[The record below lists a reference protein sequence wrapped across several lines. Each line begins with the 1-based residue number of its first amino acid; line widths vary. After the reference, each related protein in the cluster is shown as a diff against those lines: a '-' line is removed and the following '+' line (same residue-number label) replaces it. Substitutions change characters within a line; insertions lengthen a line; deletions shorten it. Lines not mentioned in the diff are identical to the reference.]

1 MYWTGKDSGSG
12 VIGYKISDKQSDWG
26 KDGYTLY
33 NGRYSS
39 YADSYTFT
47 NNGTYYLYLKDYA
60 GYEVCQGINIRNIDT
75 TAPYI
80 ENFKK
85 STNSYTQKVKVSWT
99 VTDTGVGVKAWKIS
113 RDKDS
118 WNGSYTNT
126 YASCY
131 SRKSD
136 SVTIKENG
144 TYYLFVQDDKGNTKR
159 KGFTI
164 NNIDRDAPAFN
175 AKPTVKNSGS
185 YAVISYRA
193 YDKKSGIK
201 SWKLEGYT
209 GTNYYYD
216 KNGKETIL
224 YDTNMQNITVVK
236 NGTYKLILKD
246 DAGNAI
252 TSGEIKVSGID
263 ATPPTIEA
271 SVKSDKKKAILTW
284 SAKDNVGITGYKIVK
299 EANAGNSSGYTKIN
313 STKSLSNINYTFNE
327 NGTWYLYVKDAKG
340 NYSFKKITV
349 SDIDKTAPTIENIK
363 FSPTNKEVK
372 SVKMSWTGKDS
383 GSGVIGYKISDK
395 QNDYG
400 KGGYTVY
407 NKKYSNYSDSYTFTK
422 NGKYYLYLKD
432 DAGNETCK
440 GINIKNIDTTE
451 PGIENFK
458 ISTNK
463 YTQKVTV
470 SWTATDTG
478 VGVKAWK
485 ISKDKKSL
493 NGKYTNIYEKRYSR
507 KSDSATIKEN
517 GTYYLFI
524 QDDNGNTKRKEFT
537 INNIDRDD
545 PKFTAKPTVRNYG
558 SYAVISYRAQ
568 DKKSGIKSWKLEGY
582 SGTNYYYNKDGKEI
596 IAADTNTQKITV
608 VKEGTY
614 KLTLK
619 DAAGNATTS
628 EEIKVSGIDN
638 VNPKITNLK
647 VVSNTGK
654 TINGMNYIK
663 KNSKLTFRV
672 EFSEAVEIDKSKITV
687 EGMNTNSNTIS
698 VNKINDKLY
707 DIVLTGNTLSLKSQ
721 NGEVKIILQK
731 EFAEDL
737 AGNKLKAD
745 RTIGKI
751 ILDNNAPKVEA
762 NYKEISDKEDNV
774 SAKIT
779 DGSKIAKMQWIII
792 DTDTNKE
799 VWTSVVRGEKEP
811 LNKSTISEKDN
822 ILKLKAFKGKVVKL
836 YVEDIL
842 GNKNT
847 VTINPPV
854 RASYKFVSRNV
865 NEVTFRITMNLK
877 AKLDSNLA
885 SLNNLKQVQDG
896 VAKNYTFKSLKVDTS
911 DNTGRKFLLTVV
923 TDGTEKPATIKI
935 PKGAIYVYNKND
947 SREQEI
953 KIQVDNKPPT
963 ISDVNIPTTRMQKVN
978 LYAHVADTDSG
989 IAKYNYKFYKNDE
1002 LLGNKTEK
1010 ASGTNADIKI
1020 SLSYNRTVLL
1030 TVWDNQGNFSTKEMI
1045 VNIIDKKAPIVQKI
1059 TYGNQDE
1066 NGKLD
1071 VTIKANEKITAK
1083 NWENIDDRTIKRT
1096 FTEPYLRGENVK
1108 ADAFNIKDEAG
1119 NATLVK
1125 LEDKIAPRVTSILVT
1140 DLTNNNKKV
1149 DIKFSEPIK
1158 QTNDL
1163 KTAGWILSEDMITLS
1178 KETNSNEEIYVQDLL
1193 GNETEEPI
1201 KIKIKDEET
1210 EKLVT
1215 KISPKEKNNPVTEH
1229 FKTLFLSRKVKF
1241 VNLLNLANIA
1251 EYSILDEGMRIRIKF
1266 VKNFSNPEPIQL
1278 IEEDGSIT
1286 YVTISPV
1293 YNVVIKGDSNNDGT
1307 VTKEDLELLIQS
1319 YNTQIDDRY
1328 KFYAMDMNDDEVIN
1342 IQDYALWK
1350 SKYN

>member
-1 MYWTGKDSGSG
+1 MLRMLGGNSSCIKITVGDIDKTAPTIENIKFSETSKEVKYVTMYWTGKDSGSG

-136 SVTIKENG
+136 SSTIKANG
-144 TYYLFVQDDKGNTKR
+144 TYYLFLRDDKGNTRR
-159 KGFTI
+159 KEFTI
-164 NNIDRDAPAFN
+164 KNIDRNAPSFN
-175 AKPTVKNSGS
+175 TKPTVKKYGS

-193 YDKKSGIK
+193 YDKNSGIK

-209 GTNYYYD
+209 GTNYFYN
-216 KNGKETIL
+216 KNGKEINVA
-224 YDTNMQNITVVK
+224 DTNTQKITVVK

-246 DAGNAI
+246 
-252 TSGEIKVSGID
+252 
-263 ATPPTIEA
+263 
-271 SVKSDKKKAILTW
+271 
-284 SAKDNVGITGYKIVK
+284 
-299 EANAGNSSGYTKIN
+299 
-313 STKSLSNINYTFNE
+313 
-327 NGTWYLYVKDAKG
+327 
-340 NYSFKKITV
+340 
-349 SDIDKTAPTIENIK
+349 
-363 FSPTNKEVK
+363 
-372 SVKMSWTGKDS
+372 
-383 GSGVIGYKISDK
+383 
-395 QNDYG
+395 
-400 KGGYTVY
+400 
-407 NKKYSNYSDSYTFTK
+407 
-422 NGKYYLYLKD
+422 
-432 DAGNETCK
+432 
-440 GINIKNIDTTE
+440 
-451 PGIENFK
+451 
-458 ISTNK
+458 
-463 YTQKVTV
+463 
-470 SWTATDTG
+470 
-478 VGVKAWK
+478 
-485 ISKDKKSL
+485 
-493 NGKYTNIYEKRYSR
+493 
-507 KSDSATIKEN
+507 
-517 GTYYLFI
+517 
-524 QDDNGNTKRKEFT
+524 
-537 INNIDRDD
+537 
-545 PKFTAKPTVRNYG
+545 
-558 SYAVISYRAQ
+558 
-568 DKKSGIKSWKLEGY
+568 
-582 SGTNYYYNKDGKEI
+582 
-596 IAADTNTQKITV
+596 
-608 VKEGTY
+608 
-614 KLTLK
+614 
-619 DAAGNATTS
+619 AAGNATTS
-628 EEIKVSGIDN
+628 GEIKVSGIDN
-638 VNPKITNLK
+638 VNPKITDLK

-654 TINGMNYIK
+654 TINGINYIK

-672 EFSEAVEIDKSKITV
+672 EFSESVKIDKSKITV

-698 VNKINDKLY
+698 INKINDKLY
-707 DIVLTGNTLSLKSQ
+707 DIILTGNTLNSKSE
-721 NGEVKIILQK
+721 NGEIKINLQK
-731 EFAEDL
+731 EFACDL
-737 AGNKLKAD
+737 VGNKLKAD
-745 RTIGKI
+745 RIIGKI
-751 ILDNNAPKVEA
+751 VLDNNAPNVES
-762 NYKEISDKEDNV
+762 NYKEISDKQDNV

-779 DGSKIAKMQWIII
+779 DDSKIAKMQWKIV
-792 DTDTNKE
+792 DPDTNKE
-799 VWTSVVRGEKEP
+799 VWTSVVRGENES
-811 LNKSTISEKDN
+811 LNKSTIEEKDN

-842 GNKNT
+842 GNSNT

-854 RASYKFVSRNV
+854 RASYKFVNRNV

-896 VAKNYTFKSLKVDTS
+896 EAKNYTFKSLEVDTS
-911 DNTGRKFLLTVV
+911 DTTGRKFLLTVV

-935 PKGAIYVYNKND
+935 PKGAIYVYNKDD

-953 KIQVDNKPPT
+953 QIPVDNKPPT
-963 ISDVNIPTTRMQKVN
+963 ISEVNIPTTRMQKVN

-989 IAKYNYKFYKNDE
+989 IAKYNYKFYKNNE

-1010 ASGTNADIKI
+1010 ASGTNVDIKI
-1020 SLSYNRTVLL
+1020 SLSYNRTVIL

-1045 VNIIDKKAPIVQKI
+1045 VNNIDKKAPIVQKI

-1066 NGKLD
+1066 NGKVD

-1096 FTEPYLRGENVK
+1096 FTEPYLRGENVR
-1108 ADAFNIKDEAG
+1108 ADAFNIRDEAG

-1125 LEDKIAPRVTSILVT
+1125 LEDKIAPRTTSILVT
-1140 DLTNNNKKV
+1140 DLANNNKKV

-1158 QTNDL
+1158 QTADL
-1163 KTAGWILSEDMITLS
+1163 ISAGWVLSEDMLTLS
-1178 KETNSNEEIYVQDLL
+1178 KETSSNEEIYVQDLL
-1193 GNETEEPI
+1193 GNEIEEPI

-1241 VNLLNLANIA
+1241 VNLLNLADIA

-1266 VKNFSNPEPIQL
+1266 VKNFSNPEQIQL